1 MESTLIAPSRILS
14 AASLMERT
22 VANDHAYLDSA
33 DSALYAL
40 TDFRREYPIT
50 VDADG
55 SIDDALGDMNRLG
68 VHALLVTRE
77 EAPSMGPQIVG
88 LITYYDIQRR
98 RSHGCPQGAVSG
110 ERGAG
115 RVSEAMTP
123 WNELSLVKFES
134 LQGLSAADL
143 YEVFQGTGLTH
154 LLVVEAQGDEPALAR
169 GLVSRATLGKR
180 LRRAGVPS
188 AC

>member
-1 MESTLIAPSRILS
+1 MESALIAPSRILC
-14 AASLMERT
+14 AASLMERSVT
-22 VANDHAYLDSA
+22 HEHAYLDSD
-33 DSALYAL
+33 DSAFYAL

-55 SIDDALGDMNRLG
+55 SIDAALGDMDRLG

-77 EAPSMGPQIVG
+77 ESRGLGPQIVG
-88 LITYYDIQRR
+88 LVTHHDIQRR
-98 RSHGCPQGAVSG
+98 RSHRCPQEAVSG
-110 ERGAG
+110 EHGLCRI
-115 RVSEAMTP
+115 SEVMTP

-143 YEVFQGTGLTH
+143 YDMFQGTGLTH
-154 LLVVEAQGDEPALAR
+154 LLVVEAQDDEPALAL
-169 GLVSRATLGKR
+169 GLVSRAALGKR
-180 LRRAGVPS
+180 LRRDAVPS